1 MKEKAFCLPMYACCA
16 ADRRKT
22 MNKWWHQ
29 SIKYLL
35 LLSFIVPLLTACA
48 VSDTVKE
55 QYPLESVNGSGNQTS
70 YVYRAENRSVPDVAT
85 DFIDQRN
92 PEQQSEVRTE
102 RMFLVYSDEI
112 IHLQQAPDVPEDTL
126 IEIDSTEYVR
136 QNYSSGFLQGYL
148 IASVL
153 DDIFDKGKYGKGKY
167 RGYSSKDK
175 YKPKTTYRT
184 PTVED
189 KKIAPPVTVNRTGS
203 VFKRSKD
210 ANASTSSTAPTTNN
224 GSQTNSTVNKKKSTI
239 TTKPPSKGKIVKN
252 NKQKSSSSK
261 VYKKP
266 RTSKPSVKAGKSRIT
281 RRR

>member
-1 MKEKAFCLPMYACCA
+1 
-16 ADRRKT
+16 
-22 MNKWWHQ
+22 MNKWWYQ

-35 LLSFIVPLLTACA
+35 LLSFIIPLLAACA

-70 YVYRAENRSVPDVAT
+70 YVYRAENRPVPDVAA

-92 PEQQSEVRTE
+92 PKQQSDVSTE

-112 IHLQQAPDVPEDTL
+112 IHLQQAPDAPEDTL

-136 QNYSSGFLQGYL
+136 QNYSSSFLQAYL

-153 DDIFDKGKYGKGKY
+153 DDIFDKGKYGSGKY

-175 YKPKTTYRT
+175 YKPSTTYRM

-189 KKIAPPVTVNRTGS
+189 KKVAPPATVNRTGS
-203 VFKRSKD
+203 IFKRSKD
-210 ANASTSSTAPTTNN
+210 AGASTTGTTSS
-224 GSQTNSTVNKKKSTI
+224 GSQKGSGTDDNKQKNSI
-239 TTKPPSKGKIVKN
+239 TTKPPAKGKIVKDK
-252 NKQKSSSSK
+252 KQKSSSNK
-261 VYKKP
+261 VYTKP
-266 RTSKPSVKAGKSRIT
+266 RTSKPSVKFGKSRIT

>member
-1 MKEKAFCLPMYACCA
+1 
-16 ADRRKT
+16 

-29 SIKYLL
+29 TIKYLL

-48 VSDTVKE
+48 VSDTVKD

-85 DFIDQRN
+85 ELIKQRS
-92 PEQQSEVRTE
+92 PEQKSDVSTE

-112 IHLQQAPDVPEDTL
+112 IHLQQAPDTPADTL

-136 QNYSSGFLQGYL
+136 QNYSSGFLEGYL

-153 DDIFDKGKYGKGKY
+153 DDLFDKGKYGSGKY
-167 RGYSSKDK
+167 RGYSSKDQ
-175 YKPKTTYRT
+175 YKPKTTYRV

-189 KKIAPPVTVNRTGS
+189 KKLAPPVTVNRSGS

-210 ANASTSSTAPTTNN
+210 ANATASSTTSNSNIKTNTKQN
-224 GSQTNSTVNKKKSTI
+224 TI
-239 TTKPPSKGKIVKN
+239 TTKPSSKGKIVKN
-252 NKQKSSSSK
+252 NDQKNNSKK
-261 VYKKP
+261 VYIKP
-266 RTSKPSVKAGKSRIT
+266 RTSKPSVKIGKSRIT